1 MIRMKN
7 TTMHFHLLLTKEL
20 NKLLNMRTLIIWF
33 LLITAYSTQA
43 QTMLNIPIQN
53 GNIHVTTYG
62 GGEPILIIN
71 GGPGMNSNGFVS
83 LAQELGKT
91 HLAILYDQRGTGKST
106 ISEINSETMTMDLM
120 VSDIEIIRQYFGFEN
135 WIVLG
140 HSFGGMLA
148 SYYLK
153 KQPERIR
160 GLILSGSGGFDL
172 NITRNLNLLARLSE
186 TERDSLNYWNQRI
199 NQGDTT
205 YLASYNRGKYL
216 APAYVYDRKHVPVI
230 AERLTQGNSVVNSL
244 IWQNMRAIEFNCRD
258 GYRNFTNPVLI
269 IQGKQD
275 VMGNTIAREAHKLLE
290 NSELVFLNECVH
302 YGWLEQPEG
311 YFEAIHRFL
320 SNF

>member
-1 MIRMKN
+1 MVKWLKFLFFIP
-7 TTMHFHLLLTKEL
+7 LLG
-20 NKLLNMRTLIIWF
+20 F
-33 LLITAYSTQA
+33 TQSHI
-43 QTMLNIPIQN
+43 NIPFEN
-53 GNIHVTTYG
+53 GHLHVTTIG
-62 GGEPILIIN
+62 KGQPILIIN

-83 LAQELGKT
+83 LGQELGQN

-106 ISEINSETMTMDLM
+106 ITNINPESMTMDLM

-135 WIVLG
+135 WVVLG

-153 KQPERIR
+153 KHPERIR

-172 NITRNLNLLARLSE
+172 SITRNINLLSRLSE
-186 TERDSLNYWNQRI
+186 TERDSFNYWNQRI

-205 YLASYNRGKYL
+205 YLTRYNRGKYL
-216 APAYVYDRKHVPVI
+216 APAYVYDRKHVPLI
-230 AERLTQGNSVVNSL
+230 AERLTHGNSTINRL

-258 GYRNFTNPVLI
+258 AYINFKNPVLI

-275 VMGNTIAREAHKLLE
+275 VMGDHIAKEAHRLLE
-290 NSELVFLNECVH
+290 NSELVFLDSCVH
-302 YGWLEQPEG
+302 YGWLEQPDS
-311 YFEAIHRFL
+311 YFGAVYQFL